1 MWHECV
7 TLEGRFIILKP
18 LSLEHAPALL
28 EHFDLEMVQ
37 YLSNAP
43 TEPTLEAMQTYIGSL
58 LSAKDRVNWAI
69 FDRASGKMAGRTG
82 YVRIN
87 TKYRS
92 LETTTW
98 IFTPFQGGYANLE
111 SKYLLI
117 RHAFEQLKAVRV
129 QFRADARN
137 SRSCKAIE
145 KLGAT
150 FEGILRKD
158 QIYPNGVIRNTAVYS
173 TIDNEW
179 PEVKRGLEA
188 RLYAAGISDAKTK
201 S

>member
-1 MWHECV
+1 MIVLGYMWHESV
-7 TLEGRFIILKP
+7 TLQGRFINLEP

-28 EHFDLEMVQ
+28 EHFDAEMVQ

-43 TEPTLEAMQTYIGSL
+43 REPTLEAMQNYIRSL

-69 FDRASGKMAGRTG
+69 FDKASGRMAGRTG

-87 TKYRS
+87 PEYRS

-117 RHAFEQLKAVRV
+117 RRAFEDLKAIRV

-173 TIDNEW
+173 IIDEEW
-179 PEVKRGLEA
+179 PGVKKNLEA
-188 RLYAAGISDAKTK
+188 RLYGRGA
-201 S
+201 